1 MQNYSHWRLLIS
13 PLNNGF
19 WNMAVDEALLF
30 HAAQKTSLPTLRLFS
45 WDVPTLSLGYSQS
58 IKDVDLKKIAE
69 KGWRCVRRPTGG
81 KAILHTDELTYSITT
96 ALDEPLMAGS
106 LLESYKRVSVALQ
119 KGLRLLGVTTTAD
132 SQYNKPEN
140 VEKSDPVCFQVPSNY
155 EITWNHKKLIG
166 SAQARK
172 SGGVLQHGTL
182 PLCGSLTRITEV
194 LAYSSTD
201 ECEKA
206 KQNIQ
211 DHAATLEDATSKVV
225 SWQDAASAFVEGF
238 KAEINIEFHETE
250 ISNDELQLTMD
261 LMKNKYSTNNWN
273 HRI

>member
-1 MQNYSHWRLLIS
+1 MQNHSPWRLLIS
-13 PLNNGF
+13 PPNNGF

-58 IKDVDLKKIAE
+58 IKDVDLNKLKE

-81 KAILHTDELTYSITT
+81 KAILHIDELTYSITT

-106 LLESYKRVSVALQ
+106 LLESYQRVSVALQ
-119 KGLRLLGVTTTAD
+119 KALQLLGVSTTAD
-132 SQYNKPEN
+132 SQYNKPDN
-140 VEKSDPVCFQVPSNY
+140 VEKFDPVCFQVPSNY

-194 LAYSSTD
+194 LSYSSET
-201 ECEKA
+201 EREKA
-206 KQNIQ
+206 KQNIR
-211 DHAATLEDATSKVV
+211 DHAVTLEDASGRIV
-225 SWQDAASAFVEGF
+225 SWQVAADAFVDGF
-238 KAEINIEFHETE
+238 KMETNIELFEME
-250 ISNDELQLTMD
+250 MSNDEFQFTKELLN
-261 LMKNKYSTNNWN
+261 NKYSTDNWN